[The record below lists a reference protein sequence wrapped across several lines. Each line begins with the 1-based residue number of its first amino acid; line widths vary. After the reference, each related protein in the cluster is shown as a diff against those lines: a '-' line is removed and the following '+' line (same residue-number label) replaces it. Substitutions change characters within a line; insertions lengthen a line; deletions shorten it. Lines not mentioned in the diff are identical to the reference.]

1 MSLLMTPKP
10 QLWGKNILGPEI
22 GSLNVT
28 TEKIKQKVA
37 LREISRAKFER
48 ELNTLKRLEELGNAV
63 KASAGGI
70 GGTTMT
76 EIEG

>member
-10 QLWGKNILGPEI
+10 QLWGKNILGP
-22 GSLNVT
+22 VT
-28 TEKIKQKVA
+28 TEKIKQKFA

-76 EIEG
+76 KIEG